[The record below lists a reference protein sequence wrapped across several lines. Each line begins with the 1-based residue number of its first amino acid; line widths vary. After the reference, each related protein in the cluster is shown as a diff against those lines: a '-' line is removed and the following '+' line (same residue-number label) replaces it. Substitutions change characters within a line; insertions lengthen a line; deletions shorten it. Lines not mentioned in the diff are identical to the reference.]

1 MDRVVL
7 DSSAVLARLLDET
20 GAVNFTDEFLA
31 RSVISTVNLSEVQA
45 VLVRRGWKPEE
56 AWEDA
61 TGSIYSIEPFTVN
74 QAKLAGSLIAQT
86 RSLGLSLGDRAC
98 LALGIIFKAPI
109 YTADQA
115 WKELQVGCSIHL
127 IR

>member
-1 MDRVVL
+1 MDRVIL
-7 DSSAVLARLLDET
+7 DSSAVLARLFDET
-20 GAVNFTDEFLA
+20 GANIFTDAFLA
-31 RSVISTVNLSEVQA
+31 RSVISCVNLSEVQA
-45 VLVRRGWKPEE
+45 VLVRRGWRPEE

-61 TGSIYSIEPFTVN
+61 TGSVHSVEPFTVM
-74 QAKLAGSLIAQT
+74 QAKLAGSLITHT

-98 LALGIIFKAPI
+98 LALGIILKAPV

-115 WKELQVGCSIHL
+115 WKDLQVGCEIHL